1 MTKVELI
8 ASVAAEAGMSKK
20 DAEKARS
27 TQHWLL
33 SPKS

>member
-20 DAEKARS
+20 KTPKRLS

>member
-20 DAEKARS
+20 DAERLS

>member
-8 ASVAAEAGMSKK
+8 ASVAAEAGMRRKTPK
-20 DAEKARS
+20 RLS